1 MTVTPA
7 STSTTTPPASST
19 SSSSAM
25 QQLSG
30 NFSTFLTLLTTQLQN
45 QDPLSPMDS
54 NEFTQQLV
62 EYSQV
67 EQQIDTNSNLQTL
80 ITQGQSQGSAVAT
93 TYLGKQVTVTNGQAP
108 LSSGTATWNYN
119 LGATASAT
127 ALTITNSA
135 GQAVY
140 SGAGETASGAHAFTW
155 NGKDQ
160 NGNQWPD
167 GVYSLNV
174 TAKAAD
180 GSAVTSTVSSTGVV
194 GEIDMSSGTPQL
206 VIGPMS
212 VGLSQV
218 SNVEN

>member
-1 MTVTPA
+1 MTVTP
-7 STSTTTPPASST
+7 TSNTTTPPAST
-19 SSSSAM
+19 SSSGGAM
-25 QQLSG
+25 QQLSS

-45 QDPLSPMDS
+45 QDPTSPMDS
-54 NEFTQQLV
+54 SQFTQQLV

-93 TYLGKQVTVTNGQAP
+93 TYLGKQVTVTNGEAP
-108 LSSGTATWNYN
+108 LSGGTATWNYT
-119 LGATASAT
+119 LGTDASAT
-127 ALTITNSA
+127 ALTVTNSA

-140 SGAGETASGAHAFTW
+140 SGTGETGSGAHAFTW
-155 NGKDQ
+155 DGKDQ
-160 NGNQWPD
+160 NGNQLSD
-167 GVYSLNV
+167 GVYTLNV
-174 TAKAAD
+174 TAKALD
-180 GSAVTSTVSSTGVV
+180 SSAVTSTVSSTGVV

-218 SNVEN
+218 ANVEN